1 MHFWFGM
8 YLEKSMSVSQIIW
21 QIITSYL
28 IALQINGPESL
39 RRTNSVPGISK
50 NYEGSLRML
59 LQSKTS
65 VLSFHE
71 LRCNPWTQTG

>member
-1 MHFWFGM
+1 M

-39 RRTNSVPGISK
+39 RRTNSVPDISK

-71 LRCNPWTQTG
+71 PRCNPWTQTR